1 MIDRST
7 IDKVIAA
14 SNVKDVVAEFV
25 ELRRSG
31 QSYKGLCPFHHEDTP
46 SFYVWPQKGTWHCF
60 GCGEGGDVISFL
72 QKKQGL
78 SYPETIKWLGERFG
92 VEVTEQQL
100 SDKERLAQ
108 KKLESLYILNDY
120 AAKYYSATLDN
131 DEETLCREY
140 LKGRGISE
148 ETTITFRLGYA
159 LQQYQAF
166 SRTAVSK
173 GFSEANLLDIGLSYK
188 NKRGE
193 LADRFYDRLI
203 FPWIDSSGRI
213 VAFGGRKIVAGTKGI
228 DQKYINSKESDVF
241 HKGHELY
248 GIWQAKE
255 AIREKDQ
262 AYLVEGYF
270 DVIAMYQAG
279 IHNVVANSGTIL
291 SQYQVDL
298 LGRFTKNI
306 VVIYDGDEA
315 GQHAI
320 ERSSKLLLQGGM
332 NVSVVILED
341 GNDPDSYIKERGQE
355 EFLSYLTQNTQDAI
369 IYQIEN
375 MLHSEEPP
383 VIYSQKLS
391 DILEEISF
399 IQNPVQQVVYLH
411 ICAEKTGIDQTILY
425 KLLENFK

>member
-7 IDKVIAA
+7 IEKVIAA
-14 SNVKDVVAEFV
+14 SNVKDIVAEFV
-25 ELRRSG
+25 KLRRSG

-60 GCGEGGDVISFL
+60 GCGEGGDVISFI
-72 QKKQGL
+72 QKKIGI

-120 AAKYYSATLDN
+120 AAKYYSAALDN
-131 DEETLCREY
+131 EEETLCREY

-148 ETTITFRLGYA
+148 ETAKTFRLGYA
-159 LQQYQAF
+159 HQQYHAF

-173 GFSEANLLDIGLSYK
+173 GFSEANLIDIGLSYK

-228 DQKYINSKESDVF
+228 DQKYINSKESEIF

-262 AYLVEGYF
+262 VYLVEGYF

-298 LGRFTKNI
+298 LCRFTKNI

-315 GQHAI
+315 GRLAI

-341 GNDPDSYIKERGQE
+341 GNDPDSFIKEKGQE

-369 IYQIEN
+369 SYQIEN
-375 MLHSEEPP
+375 MLHPEEPP

-391 DILEEISF
+391 AILEEISF
-399 IQNPVQQVVYLH
+399 VQNPVQQVVYLH
-411 ICAEKTGIDQTILY
+411 RCAERTGIHQTILY

>member
-1 MIDRST
+1 MIERST

-25 ELRRSG
+25 KLRRSG
-31 QSYKGLCPFHHEDTP
+31 QSYKGICPFHHEDTP

-100 SDKERLAQ
+100 SDKERLVQ
-108 KKLESLYILNDY
+108 KKRESLFILNDY
-120 AAKYYSATLDN
+120 AAKYYSAALEN
-131 DEETLCREY
+131 EGETLCREY
-140 LKGRGISE
+140 LMGRGISE
-148 ETTITFRLGYA
+148 DTAKTFRLGYA
-159 LQQYQAF
+159 HQYPAF
-166 SRTAVSK
+166 SRTAISK
-173 GFSEANLLDIGLSYK
+173 GFSEANLIGIGLSYK

-213 VAFGGRKIVAGTKGI
+213 VALGGRKIVAGTKGI
-228 DQKYINSKESDVF
+228 DQKYINSKESEIF

-375 MLHSEEPP
+375 RLHSEEPP

-391 DILEEISF
+391 AILEEISF

-411 ICAEKTGIDQTILY
+411 GCAEKTGVDQTILY

>member
-1 MIDRST
+1 M
-7 IDKVIAA
+7 
-14 SNVKDVVAEFV
+14 
-25 ELRRSG
+25 
-31 QSYKGLCPFHHEDTP
+31 
-46 SFYVWPQKGTWHCF
+46 
-60 GCGEGGDVISFL
+60 
-72 QKKQGL
+72 
-78 SYPETIKWLGERFG
+78 
-92 VEVTEQQL
+92 
-100 SDKERLAQ
+100 AQ
-108 KKLESLYILNDY
+108 KKRDSLYILNDY
-120 AAKYYSATLDN
+120 AAKYYSAALDN
-131 DEETLCREY
+131 EEETLCREY

-148 ETTITFRLGYA
+148 EVAKTFRLGYA
-159 LQQYQAF
+159 NQQYQAF

-228 DQKYINSKESDVF
+228 DQKYINSKESEIF

-248 GIWQAKE
+248 GIWQAKD
-255 AIREKDQ
+255 AIREKDLV
-262 AYLVEGYF
+262 YLVEGYF

-315 GQHAI
+315 GRLAI
-320 ERSSKLLLQGGM
+320 ERSSKMLLQGGM

-341 GNDPDSYIKERGQE
+341 ENDPDSYIKEKGQE

-369 IYQIEN
+369 SYQIEN
-375 MLHSEEPP
+375 MLHPEEPP
-383 VIYSQKLS
+383 IIYSQKLS
-391 DILEEISF
+391 AILEEISF
-399 IQNPVQQVVYLH
+399 VQNPVQQVVYLH
-411 ICAEKTGIDQTILY
+411 RCAEKTGIHQTILY
-425 KLLENFK
+425 KLLEHFK

>member
-25 ELRRSG
+25 KLRRSG
-31 QSYKGLCPFHHEDTP
+31 QSYKGICPFHHEDTP

-72 QKKQGL
+72 QKKQGF

-100 SDKERLAQ
+100 SDKERLVQ
-108 KKLESLYILNDY
+108 KKRESLFILNDY
-120 AAKYYSATLDN
+120 AAKYYSAALEN
-131 DEETLCREY
+131 EGETLCREY
-140 LKGRGISE
+140 LMGRGISE
-148 ETTITFRLGYA
+148 DTAKTFRLGYA
-159 LQQYQAF
+159 HQYPAF
-166 SRTAVSK
+166 SRTAISK
-173 GFSEANLLDIGLSYK
+173 GFSEANLIGIGLSYK

-213 VAFGGRKIVAGTKGI
+213 VALGGRKIVAGTKGI
-228 DQKYINSKESDVF
+228 DQKYINSKESEIF

-279 IHNVVANSGTIL
+279 IHNVVANSGTFL

-411 ICAEKTGIDQTILY
+411 ICAGRTGIHQTILY
-425 KLLENFK
+425 KLLEHFK

>member
-7 IDKVIAA
+7 IDKVIAT

-25 ELRRSG
+25 KLRRSG
-31 QSYKGLCPFHHEDTP
+31 QSYKGICPFHHEDTP

-72 QKKQGL
+72 QKKQGF

-100 SDKERLAQ
+100 SDKERLVQ
-108 KKLESLYILNDY
+108 KKRESLFILNDY
-120 AAKYYSATLDN
+120 AAKYYSAALEN
-131 DEETLCREY
+131 EGETLCHEY
-140 LKGRGISE
+140 LMGRGISE
-148 ETTITFRLGYA
+148 DTAKTFRLGYA
-159 LQQYQAF
+159 HQYPAF
-166 SRTAVSK
+166 SRTAISK
-173 GFSEANLLDIGLSYK
+173 GFSEANLIGIGLSYK

-213 VAFGGRKIVAGTKGI
+213 VALGGRKIVAGTKGI
-228 DQKYINSKESDVF
+228 DQKYINSKESEIF

-411 ICAEKTGIDQTILY
+411 RCAEKTGINQTILY
-425 KLLENFK
+425 KLLESFK